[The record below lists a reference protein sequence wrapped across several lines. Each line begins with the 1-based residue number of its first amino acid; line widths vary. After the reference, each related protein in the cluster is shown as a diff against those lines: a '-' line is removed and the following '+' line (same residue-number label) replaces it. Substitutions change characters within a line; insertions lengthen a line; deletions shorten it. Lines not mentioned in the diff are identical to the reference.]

1 MYLWCANCCHA
12 HLRSN
17 WIVKSAKYGVCPSC
31 GCSEYRNA
39 YDWLT
44 IAQANGYPIEPNNRE
59 VYPVQ
64 PVLF

>member
-12 HLRSN
+12 HLREK
-17 WIVKSAKYGVCPSC
+17 WEVAGEKYGVCPTC

-39 YDWLT
+39 VEWSV
-44 IAQANGYPIEPNNRE
+44 ISQANDYEEIPNVTIPYPL
-59 VYPVQ
+59 Q